1 MSGAPAAAPPAEGGA
16 TLQGQLRALSAR
28 VLARARHDAGVSS
41 SAELSSDAPS
51 ETSRAVGRL
60 QRRALEVLLR
70 FDEDVPVADLDP
82 AERAERNALRLG
94 AAALSMRARGARAD
108 ADRLESLHDAFVTRR
123 TAVLRATAS
132 ASQIEPLEEHAATLA
147 LLLSLANTGGD
158 LDVATGC
165 VRARTVTSDVAE
177 TKMSARAARAAAWL
191 RLDSTIRFDVVDATG
206 FGAGPVPDDGS
217 RAPHDAFTLLSP
229 RLDGSSTNARGRFG
243 DDDDD
248 VREALLK
255 KTGGGGSARFK
266 PLARLDAAPAPLRL
280 GAARR
285 PNDENESLA
294 NVFADPLT
302 FPTRSDSE
310 DPHDPSRS
318 LFGALRRARVPA
330 AFDER
335 DALAIRVAIRD
346 EPFGTNRGGL
356 ASVAR
361 GGDFDGG
368 DFAYEP
374 APEGTRDKS
383 AFAAESK
390 KNASVAE
397 RKRNADAERT
407 CWRTPETAREEDDP
421 WLAAAAADGDGPN
434 RRTSSATEVF
444 GWDEADENSGEK
456 GTRRQRHAPACDAF
470 LAGGEAA
477 FGDAYGTFVRPE
489 ARLFGAATPARA
501 TQEELVQA
509 TRRALAGQRAAAHA
523 LVPAALAHDAPR
535 GARDPPPLRLPAASA
550 GSVAGALRALADAA
564 EDRAALDAFVRRA
577 EAESD
582 FGEGEENAPRMDLA
596 ARAAASAA
604 RDVLRAHDAALLALP
619 AAAAARRAAERAADE
634 ACDPRERTAWAY
646 RVEPNGKSID
656 RFLSDDS
663 DSPNAGVTLLEARA
677 HTRALRAQLA
687 AMRLLCAPANEEMVT
702 DSSTLRRALGALAA
716 GGARDAGER
725 NLLRRLAAAA
735 AAPAL
740 AQARVW
746 TRRAAVAD
754 DPRGEFFVRVS
765 EGWGASANELALSP
779 AEASV
784 EAWRV
789 RALERALEPD
799 SDADEREEL
808 LFVSKVESDAGDASD
823 ADRLELAELPPWRGG
838 PPGRARELAGGAPP
852 EERASLRD
860 DFSRTGTHLLFA
872 GAERD
877 ALALGVH
884 LRILQRLPQTASF
897 AAAVASLDETLEV
910 EAREKEALSSAKK
923 TSGGAWRP
931 WTLAFDAEALAEATA
946 RGRQT
951 SLALRALAR
960 RTLDAMASTRDAEKA
975 RAEARRRARNAAETA
990 RRLEK
995 DAATA
1000 AAKETLLEDFARRMA
1015 SLAARRAREAYAR
1028 RALRAS
1034 GRESLLS
1041 ALEEPLPEG
1050 EGEARRKKEDEND
1063 EASIR
1068 AALEEALDV
1077 ARRLATPG
1085 SATPETPP
1093 RDAAAEGSAPVPASA
1108 SASASASRRDAPSPS
1123 HPTSPIGSSPDA
1135 YFRAL
1140 RRSRDGGETGSP
1152 LDVSA
1157 DASDLEASF
1166 RTARS
1171 EGGELNEES
1180 PGPLDE
1186 AALAPSTPSGSGIP
1200 IPIAGDPEGERLVPA
1215 SQTESVDNAREGI
1228 YPDSL
1233 DDDDSE
1239 GDSPEGDF
1247 QDGAFETRKS
1257 RDAEPELKSKTKPER
1272 EREPV
1277 LEIPLAALVDRC
1289 VSGPIRDARAV
1300 VASLVARTF
1309 LEHLGLETHCASM
1322 RAFLLCGAG
1331 DFASA
1336 LAERVA
1342 DAAARARVAGACQ
1355 GAAPAAFLRD
1365 ALESARLQSSAC
1377 DEPLARRWRLR
1388 SRAPPKADEASYSA
1402 SYKGVRDAAFS
1413 EHSAGMVDFLE
1424 ASYELEWP
1432 LGVLFPS
1439 ATRTTLAEAHRQ
1451 MLRLRHVSLA
1461 LAEAHA
1467 RVHEAGRAH
1476 RGSLR
1481 SRARDDD
1488 DAFGGVAGRLLAD
1501 RRLRRLSLLSH
1512 ELRHFVAAVEASAG
1526 EECHGAA
1533 RAALEKSFFEDADG
1547 RNGKNRSVRARD
1559 AYALRAAAA
1568 AYATRCASAC
1578 FLSVR
1583 DAPLRE
1589 AVDVALQLALDFRKA
1604 TRAASTDKAS
1614 ASSLLTDGST
1624 YASVQATHARFRVAA
1639 RRLCVCL
1646 RDAAADRGGALGGVE
1661 PRRAAEL
1668 LERLDHNGFYLRS

>member
-108 ADRLESLHDAFVTRR
+108 ADRLERLHDAFVTRR
-123 TAVLRATAS
+123 TAVLRASAS
-132 ASQIEPLEEHAATLA
+132 APTIEPLEEHAATLA

-158 LDVATGC
+158 FGAAGC
-165 VRARTVTSDVAE
+165 VRARRVTSDVSE

-191 RLDSTIRFDVVDATG
+191 RLDSTIRFDVVDATR
-206 FGAGPVPDDGS
+206 FGAGPASDDGLGSGS
-217 RAPHDAFTLLSP
+217 RPLLDARTFET
-229 RLDGSSTNARGRFG
+229 RLEGSSTNARSFG
-243 DDDDD
+243 DDF
-248 VREALLK
+248 
-255 KTGGGGSARFK
+255 GSARFK
-266 PLARLDAAPAPLRL
+266 PLACLDAAPAPLRL

-285 PNDENESLA
+285 PNDENVVSSL
-294 NVFADPLT
+294 FADGT
-302 FPTRSDSE
+302 FPTRSDGRE

-346 EPFGTNRGGL
+346 EPAL

-361 GGDFDGG
+361 GGEFDGG
-368 DFAYEP
+368 DFACEP
-374 APEGTRDKS
+374 APEGTRE
-383 AFAAESK
+383 ATFATESK
-390 KNASVAE
+390 RHASDAE
-397 RKRNADAERT
+397 RKRNADAE
-407 CWRTPETAREEDDP
+407 PASETAREEDDP
-421 WLAAAAADGDGPN
+421 WLAAAAAGAGPN

-444 GWDEADENSGEK
+444 GWDEADAEKKEEK

-477 FGDAYGTFVRPE
+477 FGDAYGTFVRPA
-489 ARLFGAATPARA
+489 ARLFGAATPERA

-523 LVPAALAHDAPR
+523 LVPQALAHDAPR

-577 EAESD
+577 EAESR
-582 FGEGEENAPRMDLA
+582 GEEFTDSPRMDLA

-634 ACDPRERTAWAY
+634 VCDPRERTAAAY
-646 RVEPNGKSID
+646 RVEPNET
-656 RFLSDDS
+656 FLNDDC
-663 DSPNAGVTLLEARA
+663 DSPRAGVTLLEARA

-687 AMRLLCAPANEEMVT
+687 AMRLLCAPANEEVVSH
-702 DSSTLRRALGALAA
+702 SSTLRRALGALAA
-716 GGARDAGER
+716 GGVRDAGER

-808 LFVSKVESDAGDASD
+808 LFFSKVESDAGDASD

-860 DFSRTGTHLLFA
+860 DFSRSGTHLLFA

-897 AAAVASLDETLEV
+897 AAAVASLDETLED
-910 EAREKEALSSAKK
+910 EALSSATKK
-923 TSGGAWRP
+923 SGVAWRP
-931 WTLAFDAEALAEATA
+931 WTLAFDAEALAEATS
-946 RGRQT
+946 RGRRT

-960 RTLDAMASTRDAEKA
+960 RTLDAMASTRDAETA

-1050 EGEARRKKEDEND
+1050 EGEKKARRKKEDEND

-1077 ARRLATPG
+1077 ARRMATPG
-1085 SATPETPP
+1085 SATHETPP
-1093 RDAAAEGSAPVPASA
+1093 RDAAAEGSAPSPSP
-1108 SASASASRRDAPSPS
+1108 SPASASRRDAPSPS
-1123 HPTSPIGSSPDA
+1123 PPTSPIGSSPDA
-1135 YFRAL
+1135 YFRDL
-1140 RRSRDGGETGSP
+1140 RRSRDGGGTHGSP

-1157 DASDLEASF
+1157 DDLEASF

-1171 EGGELNEES
+1171 SGELNAS
-1180 PGPLDE
+1180 LPGSSLDE
-1186 AALAPSTPSGSGIP
+1186 VALAPSTPAPSGFP
-1200 IPIAGDPEGERLVPA
+1200 IPIAVAEGERLVPA
-1215 SQTESVDNAREGI
+1215 SRAESVEKENAREGI

-1233 DDDDSE
+1233 DASAESEKDSR
-1239 GDSPEGDF
+1239 EGDF
-1247 QDGAFETRKS
+1247 SDGAAETRKS
-1257 RDAEPELKSKTKPER
+1257 RDAEPEHKSEPEPEPER

-1388 SRAPPKADEASYSA
+1388 SRAPPEANEASRSA
-1402 SYKGVRDAAFS
+1402 SYALYSGVRDAAFS

-1432 LGVLFPS
+1432 LGALFPS

-1451 MLRLRHVSLA
+1451 LLRLRHVSLA

-1467 RVHEAGRAH
+1467 RVHEAGRAY

-1488 DAFGGVAGRLLAD
+1488 EDAFGGVAGRLLAD

-1533 RAALEKSFFEDADG
+1533 RAALEKAFFEDADG
-1547 RNGKNRSVRARD
+1547 SNRKKRVVRARD

-1578 FLSVR
+1578 FLSAR

-1604 TRAASTDKAS
+1604 TRAAATETRAAS

-1668 LERLDHNGFYLRS
+1668 LERIDHNGFYLRSAE